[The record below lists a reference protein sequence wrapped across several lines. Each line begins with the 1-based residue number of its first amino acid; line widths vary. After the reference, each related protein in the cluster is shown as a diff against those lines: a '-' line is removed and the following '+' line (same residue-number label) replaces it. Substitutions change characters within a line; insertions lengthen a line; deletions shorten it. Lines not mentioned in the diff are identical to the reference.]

1 MLSTHS
7 ISPRRPSVMVRF
19 GDGTHSFMLP
29 EGATL
34 SELANRIDV
43 LGAQHQRAPIS
54 VHVHVDRQCAPPMSV
69 NLSRK
74 ITSA

>member
-1 MLSTHS
+1 
-7 ISPRRPSVMVRF
+7 
-19 GDGTHSFMLP
+19 MLP

-34 SELANRIDV
+34 LELANRIDV

-54 VHVHVDRQCAPPMSV
+54 VHVRVDRQCAPPMSV